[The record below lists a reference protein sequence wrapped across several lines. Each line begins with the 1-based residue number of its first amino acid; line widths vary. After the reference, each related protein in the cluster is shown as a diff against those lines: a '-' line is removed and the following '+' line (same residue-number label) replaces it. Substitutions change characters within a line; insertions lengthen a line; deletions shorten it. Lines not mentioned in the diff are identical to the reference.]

1 MVFLFLYSKANFPF
15 IQIINSIFDAIRYKE
30 ETLLGRRAASA
41 PQGGGLGTTGRMN
54 ISEVIE
60 TKKYYKPLVNL
71 PNSNAIYDRIICF
84 PIHERIK
91 DI

>member
-1 MVFLFLYSKANFPF
+1 
-15 IQIINSIFDAIRYKE
+15 
-30 ETLLGRRAASA
+30 
-41 PQGGGLGTTGRMN
+41 MN

-71 PNSNAIYDRIICF
+71 PNSNVIYDRIICF